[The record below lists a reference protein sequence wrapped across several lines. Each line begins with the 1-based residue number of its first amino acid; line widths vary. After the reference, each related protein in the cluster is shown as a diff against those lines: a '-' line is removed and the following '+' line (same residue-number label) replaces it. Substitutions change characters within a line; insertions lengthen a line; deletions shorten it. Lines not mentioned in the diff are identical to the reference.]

1 MNNMFLLSFTSMYY
15 YMSLYV
21 LKGFARLTVSTDYQ
35 AKVLDSVKHAFHELS
50 FIVDNDRLG
59 VKV

>member
-1 MNNMFLLSFTSMYY
+1 MYY